1 MKLKLKKYNS
11 IGIEELNA
19 AKKVVSSGKLSQ
31 FVAGNTREFF
41 GGSNIKKFEKY
52 LTKFYNVKYA
62 ITVNSW
68 TSGLIAIVGSL
79 DIEPGDEIIVT
90 PWTMCATST
99 AILHWNCI
107 PVFADIDKNSF
118 NLDPN
123 DVKKKITSKTKAIIA
138 ADIFGYPCD
147 IDSLKKVV
155 GKRKIKIITDS
166 AQAPYS
172 HYKGKLTGTLS
183 DIGGFSLNFH
193 KIINTGE
200 GGIIVTNNDKL
211 AKRVML
217 IRNHGEVR
225 IKTKNKSKLSNIIGH
240 NFRMGEIEAAIGLQ
254 QYKKLKKIVKDRTL
268 MVNNLMNNLAKL
280 PFIILPKIEK
290 NFSHNFYILPI
301 VLDEKIQSK
310 RKKIV
315 KLFREIGIEGA
326 NEGYANLHLLP
337 MFIQKIAY
345 GKKHFPWNLND
356 KKYNYK
362 RGICKVAEELH
373 HKSFISLEICLY
385 DLNKKT
391 INELTKAFKFVWHK
405 LNIKKSLFK

>member
-1 MKLKLKKYNS
+1 MKIKLKRYNS

-19 AKKVVSSGKLSQ
+19 AKRVVSSGKLSE
-31 FVAGNTREFF
+31 FVAGNSNDFF
-41 GGSNIKKFEKY
+41 GGSNVKKFEKY
-52 LTKFYNVKYA
+52 LAKFYGVKYA

-107 PVFADIDKNSF
+107 PVFADIDENTF
-118 NLDPN
+118 NIDPN
-123 DVKKKITSKTKAIIA
+123 DVRKKITSKTKAIIA

-147 IDSLKKVV
+147 IDALKKVV
-155 GKRKIKIITDS
+155 GRKKIKIITDS

-172 HYKGKLTGTLS
+172 FYKGRLTGTLS

-200 GGIIVTNNDKL
+200 GGIIVTNNDNL
-211 AKRVML
+211 AKRAML

-225 IKTKNKSKLSNIIGH
+225 VNTKNKSVLSNIIGH

-254 QYKKLKKIVKDRTL
+254 QYKKLKMIVKNRTL
-268 MVNNLMNNLAKL
+268 MINKLIINLKKL
-280 PFIILPKIEK
+280 PNMKLPKIQK
-290 NFSHNFYILPI
+290 NFSHNFYVLPI
-301 VLDEKIQSK
+301 VLNKNILNK
-310 RKKIV
+310 RSTIV
-315 KLFREIGIEGA
+315 KLLRQIGIDGA
-326 NEGYANLHLLP
+326 NEGYVNLHTLP
-337 MFIQKIAY
+337 MFTQKIAY
-345 GKKHFPWNLND
+345 GKKHFPWSLSN
-356 KKYNYK
+356 KKYVYK
-362 RGICKVAEELH
+362 KGICKVAEELH
-373 HKSFISLEICLY
+373 DKTFISLEVCLY

-391 INELTKAFKFVWHK
+391 VNKLMKAFKFVWQK
-405 LNIKKSLFK
+405 LKIEK

>member
-1 MKLKLKKYNS
+1 MKVKLKKYNS

-19 AKKVVSSGKLSQ
+19 AKKVVSSGKLSE
-31 FVAGNTREFF
+31 FVAGNTKDFF
-41 GGSNIKKFEKY
+41 GGSNIKKFENY
-52 LTKFYNVKYA
+52 LKKFYNVKHA

-107 PVFADIDKNSF
+107 PVFADINKKTF

-147 IDSLKKVV
+147 IDALKKIV

-172 HYKGKLTGTLS
+172 FYKGRLTGTLS

-200 GGIIVTNNDKL
+200 GGIIVTNNDTL
-211 AKRVML
+211 AKRAKL

-225 IKTKNKSKLSNIIGH
+225 IKSKKKSILSNIIGH

-254 QYKKLKKIVKDRTL
+254 QYKKLKKIVKSRTFMINKL
-268 MVNNLMNNLAKL
+268 IANLEKL
-280 PFIILPKIEK
+280 QCFILPKIEK

-301 VLDEKIQSK
+301 VLNENNIGK
-310 RKKIV
+310 RSKIV
-315 KLFREIGIEGA
+315 KLLRQTGIEGA
-326 NEGYANLHLLP
+326 NEGYVNLHTLP
-337 MFIQKIAY
+337 MFRQQIAY
-345 GKKHFPWNLND
+345 GKKHFPWSLSN
-356 KKYNYK
+356 KKYNYNK
-362 RGICKVAEELH
+362 GICKVAEE
-373 HKSFISLEICLY
+373 IWLE
-385 DLNKKT
+385 
-391 INELTKAFKFVWHK
+391 A
-405 LNIKKSLFK
+405 